1 MSSNEGQRRRKN
13 GKSKPDN
20 LEFGL
25 VSIAR
30 ILSLSTFRMLTDEGQ
45 RRRKDGK
52 SKPNDLEFGIVCIA
66 RYFLCQPFEK
76 LPIILITSGVID

>member
-1 MSSNEGQRRRKN
+1 MLSDEGQRRRKD
-13 GKSKPDN
+13 GKSKPND

-25 VSIAR
+25 VCIAR
-30 ILSLSTFRMLTDEGQ
+30 ILSLLTIRMLSDEGQ

-66 RYFLCQPFEK
+66 RYFLCQPFESF
-76 LPIILITSGVID
+76 LSS